1 MISRETQTSER
12 RVSRRGGGSRHGTL
26 TLFLY
31 KVSCSRCLHEKSR
44 NLACRA
50 WPPPGHRLTLRVSLP
65 RFLSAVTQPR
75 GGIYARPRLTHN
87 WPSSRK
93 GGRF

>member
-1 MISRETQTSER
+1 MRRASRETQTSER
-12 RVSRRGGGSRHGTL
+12 RLSRRGGGSRHGTL

-50 WPPPGHRLTLRVSLP
+50 WPPPPAESE
-65 RFLSAVTQPR
+65 SAQ
-75 GGIYARPRLTHN
+75 LLN
-87 WPSSRK
+87 K
-93 GGRF
+93 